1 MLAPYPTLSS
11 LPTTQRII
19 LSSTFFFSCC
29 GHSTILHEPSHM
41 NQDEPTPM
49 LRQIIRRNQYFL
61 CRILLQRVQI
71 SSRELRQQRGRQC
84 FAQVFFELAW
94 SLEILDGGLGW
105 KLEDSFCFLPILDIV
120 STRSGD
126 VSVRMLRTLQLNFKR
141 RPRKLHGLL
150 RT

>member
-1 MLAPYPTLSS
+1 
-11 LPTTQRII
+11 
-19 LSSTFFFSCC
+19 
-29 GHSTILHEPSHM
+29 M

-49 LRQIIRRNQYFL
+49 LRQIIRRNQCFL

-94 SLEILDGGLGW
+94 RYILDGGLAG
-105 KLEDSFCFLPILDIV
+105 LEVGRFFLPILDIV

-141 RPRKLHGLL
+141 RLRKLHGLL